1 MRMCATPTQHSAS
14 NIPSGAQRRNLSV
27 CGSKASVNIVSF
39 TLCKSRLAFY
49 VIDLCVISDK
59 NPRNDEQDPD
69 GLRCVKKLRT
79 MIIGRVLNL

>member
-1 MRMCATPTQHSAS
+1 MCATPTQHSAS
-14 NIPSGAQRRNLSV
+14 NIPSGAQRRSLSV

-39 TLCKSRLAFY
+39 TLQESISILCYL
-49 VIDLCVISDK
+49 LCVISDK
-59 NPRNDEQDPD
+59 KNDEQDPD